1 MSSPTLT
8 SAPNPDPGDLRWR
21 SPRRSGSCRSS
32 KPGDANRPEE
42 SPSLPRRTGQRFS
55 DCRQLVCPYR
65 RNERRHGLVQRS
77 HLRQRVCS
85 PIRGSPKNRYQLGHP
100 LQSRAWTYQKKK
112 MLSHFGSVQGSRS
125 FIDAMFGIRQ
135 RTDTF
140 NNLDKFNADV
150 VDAFEVVRQILPLP
164 DAPTQGNYTA
174 EQCHARE
181 KTVHENVLNKM
192 CMAFMTQ
199 LLLLKSEP
207 RSWRKTLKQWL
218 KVLHSPLKPRN

>member
-1 MSSPTLT
+1 
-8 SAPNPDPGDLRWR
+8 
-21 SPRRSGSCRSS
+21 
-32 KPGDANRPEE
+32 
-42 SPSLPRRTGQRFS
+42 
-55 DCRQLVCPYR
+55 
-65 RNERRHGLVQRS
+65 
-77 HLRQRVCS
+77 
-85 PIRGSPKNRYQLGHP
+85 
-100 LQSRAWTYQKKK
+100 

-164 DAPTQGNYTA
+164 DAPPQGNYTA